1 MKQSNKPIWKKSMLQ
16 TLNLDSIFEYLY
28 EIQDNGDPYGYAR
41 SEDFYTGESGYYQE
55 YKDQFDDLS
64 DGAYYLITALR
75 DYDVKQNW
83 DDMTV
88 ALLGRTH
95 KIVGFDILEQN
106 YSEMLSWQEDLAEDE
121 AVKRIERL
129 SKHDMIK
136 CFRKVLSTLV
146 LFYDIKAAH
155 DCLTSI
161 VEELD
166 ERAAMME
173 SGKTPQRAWVE

>member
-1 MKQSNKPIWKKSMLQ
+1 MLQ

-28 EIQDNGDPYGYAR
+28 EIQDNGAPYGYAR
-41 SEDFYTGESGYYQE
+41 NEDFYTGEGGYYRE
-55 YKDQFDDLS
+55 YKEQFDDLS
-64 DGAYYLITALR
+64 DGAYYLMEALQN
-75 DYDVKQNW
+75 YDVRQNW

-95 KIVGFDILEQN
+95 QIVGFDIIEQN
-106 YSEMLSWQEDLAEDE
+106 YCEMLSWQEEWAENE

-129 SKHDMIK
+129 SKREMIK
-136 CFRKVLSTLV
+136 CFRRVLAALI

-166 ERAAMME
+166 ERAAMMKN
-173 SGKTPQRAWVE
+173 GITPQRSWVE